1 LRDFWGNRVVNEHRN
16 GEVSVLKCLRYM
28 CEVHSDA
35 SSIIGVCTFIRF
47 DLDDTAVRTQEEV
60 MCCVGL

>member
-1 LRDFWGNRVVNEHRN
+1 VNEHRN